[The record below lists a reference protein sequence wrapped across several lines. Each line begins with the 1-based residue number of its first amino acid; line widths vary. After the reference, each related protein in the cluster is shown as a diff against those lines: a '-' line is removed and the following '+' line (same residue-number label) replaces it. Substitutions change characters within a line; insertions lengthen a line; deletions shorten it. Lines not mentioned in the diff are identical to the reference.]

1 MVNNNIEHKKTK
13 GVNKNVVARIT
24 HNEYKDVLFNNKFLR
39 HSMNRIQRIDH
50 GIGTYEIKQ
59 ISLPCFDDIVHILN
73 NENDGLALG
82 YPS

>member
-1 MVNNNIEHKKTK
+1 M
-13 GVNKNVVARIT
+13 NKNVVARIT

-50 GIGTYEIKQ
+50 GIGTYEINQ